1 MELKGKVA
9 LVTGGSRG
17 IGKAIAI
24 ALAKEGINVALTY
37 IINKEKALSVV
48 DKIESMGNKAICLR
62 LDQKRRDNIRD
73 AIEEVHSK
81 FGKINILVN
90 NAAIA
95 QEKPFETITDDDWN
109 NMLKINLHGPFILC
123 QEIIPD
129 MIAQGWGRIINIS
142 SIGGQWGGFNQV
154 HYAAAK
160 AGLINLTKSLAR
172 IYSGKGITTNAI
184 SPGLVGTEMSSKEL
198 NSEPGK
204 KKVGNIP
211 MGRVATANEIAD
223 IVSFLASD
231 KASYITGQTINANGG
246 MYFG

>member
-1 MELKGKVA
+1 MTKVA

-17 IGKAIAI
+17 IGKVIAI
-24 ALAKEGINVALTY
+24 ALAKERINVVLTY
-37 IINKEKALSVV
+37 KINKEKAFSVV
-48 DKIESMGNKAICLR
+48 DKIENMGNKAICLR
-62 LDQKRRDNIRD
+62 LDQKRRDNISE
-73 AIEEVHSK
+73 AIEEVRVK
-81 FGKINILVN
+81 FGKINILIN

-109 NMLKINLHGPFILC
+109 NMLEVNLRGPFILC

-129 MIAQGWGRIINIS
+129 MIEQRWGRIINIS

-172 IYSGKGITTNAI
+172 IYSGKGITVNAI
-184 SPGLVGTEMSSKEL
+184 SPGLVGTGMSSKEL
-198 NSEPGK
+198 NTKSGK
-204 KKVGNIP
+204 EKLKNIP
-211 MGRVATANEIAD
+211 MDRIATPEEIAN
-223 IVSFLASD
+223 IVVFLASE

>member
-1 MELKGKVA
+1 MTKVA

-37 IINKEKALSVV
+37 RINKEKALSVV
-48 DKIESMGNKAICLR
+48 DKIESTGNKAICLR
-62 LDQKRRDNIRD
+62 LDQKSRDNIRKM
-73 AIEEVHSK
+73 IEEVHKK
-81 FGKINILVN
+81 FDKINILVN

-95 QEKPFETITDDDWN
+95 QEKPFETITDKDWD
-109 NMLKINLHGPFILC
+109 NMLEINLRGPFILC
-123 QEIIPD
+123 QEIMPD
-129 MIAQGWGRIINIS
+129 MIAQRWGRIINIS

-198 NSEPGK
+198 NTKSGK
-204 KKVGNIP
+204 EKFKNIP
-211 MGRVATANEIAD
+211 IGRIATPEEIAN
-223 IVSFLASD
+223 IVVFLASE

>member
-17 IGKAIAI
+17 IGKAIAS

-37 IINKEKALSVV
+37 RMNKEKALSVV
-48 DKIESMGNKAICLR
+48 DKIESIGNKAICLR
-62 LDQKRRDNIRD
+62 LDQISRENIRE
-73 AIEEVHSK
+73 AIEEVRGK
-81 FGKINILVN
+81 FGKINILIN

-95 QEKPFETITDDDWN
+95 QEKPFETITDNDWN
-109 NMLKINLHGPFILC
+109 NMLKINLRGPFILC

-129 MIAQGWGRIINIS
+129 MIAQEWGRIINIS

-198 NSEPGK
+198 NTKSGK
-204 KKVGNIP
+204 EKLKNIP
-211 MGRVATANEIAD
+211 IGRTAIPEEIAQ
-223 IVSFLASD
+223 VVVFLASE
-231 KASYITGQTINANGG
+231 KSSYITGQTINANGG

>member
-1 MELKGKVA
+1 MTKVA

-24 ALAKEGINVALTY
+24 ALAKERIKVALTY
-37 IINKEKALSVV
+37 KINKEKALSVV
-48 DKIESMGNKAICLR
+48 EKIESIGSKAICLE
-62 LDQKRRDNIRD
+62 LDQKSRQNILNT
-73 AIEEVHSK
+73 IKEVRNK
-81 FGKINILVN
+81 YGKIDILIN

-109 NMLKINLHGPFILC
+109 NMLEINLRGPFILC
-123 QEIIPD
+123 QELIPD
-129 MIAQGWGRIINIS
+129 MIEQNWGRIINVC

-172 IYSGKGITTNAI
+172 IYSAKGITSNAV

-198 NSEPGK
+198 NSETGK
-204 KKVGNIP
+204 EKVINIP
-211 MGRVATANEIAD
+211 IGRIATPEEIAE
-223 IVSFLASD
+223 VVVFLASE
-231 KASYITGQTINANGG
+231 KAGYITGQTINVNGG

>member
-24 ALAKEGINVALTY
+24 ALAKERIKVALTY
-37 IINKEKALSVV
+37 KINKEKALSVV
-48 DKIESMGNKAICLR
+48 EKIESIGSKAICLE
-62 LDQKRRDNIRD
+62 LDQKSRQNILNT
-73 AIEEVHSK
+73 IKEVRNK
-81 FGKINILVN
+81 YGKIDILIN

-109 NMLKINLHGPFILC
+109 NMLEINLRGPFILC
-123 QEIIPD
+123 QELIPD
-129 MIAQGWGRIINIS
+129 MIEQNWGRIINVC

-172 IYSGKGITTNAI
+172 IYSAKGITSNAI

-198 NSEPGK
+198 NSETGK
-204 KKVGNIP
+204 EKVINIP
-211 MGRVATANEIAD
+211 IGRIATPEEIAE
-223 IVSFLASD
+223 VVVFLASE
-231 KASYITGQTINANGG
+231 KAGYITGQTINVNGG

>member
-1 MELKGKVA
+1 MNKTV

-17 IGKAIAI
+17 IGREIAI
-24 ALAKEGINVALTY
+24 TLAKEGNKVVLTY
-37 IINKEKALSVV
+37 KKEKKLAEETVNEIK
-48 DKIESMGNKAICLR
+48 KIGGKAITMQLFIEDR
-62 LDQKRRDNIRD
+62 NAVRDT
-73 AIEEVHSK
+73 
-81 FGKINILVN
+81 INMIKKYFNPHIDVLVN
-90 NAAIA
+90 NASIA
-95 QEKPFETITDDDWN
+95 QEKPFETITDDDWD
-109 NMLKINLHGPFILC
+109 NMLKINLRGPFILC

-129 MIAQGWGRIINIS
+129 MIAQKWGRIINIS

-198 NSEPGK
+198 NSEAGK
-204 KKVGNIP
+204 IKIGNIP
-211 MGRVATANEIAD
+211 MGRIATANEIAE

>member
-37 IINKEKALSVV
+37 RINKEKAFSVV
-48 DKIESMGNKAICLR
+48 KEIDIENNKVICIR
-62 LDQKRRDNIRD
+62 LDQGSRENIRRL
-73 AIEEVHSK
+73 IIEVHKK

-95 QEKPFETITDDDWN
+95 QEKPFETITDDDWD
-109 NMLKINLHGPFILC
+109 NMLKINLRGPFILC

-129 MIAQGWGRIINIS
+129 MIAQKWGRIINIS

-198 NSEPGK
+198 NTKSGK
-204 KKVGNIP
+204 EKLKNIP
-211 MGRVATANEIAD
+211 IGRIATLEEIAE
-223 IVSFLASD
+223 VVAFLASE
-231 KASYITGQTINANGG
+231 KASYIAGQTINVNGG